1 MFDFEQMMDDRKR
14 QKSMSDG
21 LAEMLEQAFI
31 EDGPPAMKAAFTLG
45 REIRLFCK
53 DLKRLMLYIDR
64 PEEEAVQIYT
74 DALEYVRLAHEGLRS
89 FMKAHVEKYGEG
101 VIDEPV

>member
-1 MFDFEQMMDDRKR
+1 MFGNIEDMKR
-14 QKSMSDG
+14 NREASNA
-21 LAEMLEQAFI
+21 LAEMLEDIAI
-31 EDGPPAMKAAFTLG
+31 GSGSPYLKAALTLG
-45 REIRLFCK
+45 RECRLFTE
-53 DLKRLMLYIDR
+53 DMKRLIHPIDG

-101 VIDEPV
+101 VIGEPV

>member
-1 MFDFEQMMDDRKR
+1 MFGNIEDMKR
-14 QKSMSDG
+14 NNEAKNAM
-21 LAEMLEQAFI
+21 AEMLEDIAI
-31 EDGPPAMKAAFTLG
+31 GSGCPYHKAAFTLG
-45 REIRLFCK
+45 KEIRLFGN
-53 DLKRLMLYIDR
+53 DLKRLIHPIDR

-74 DALEYVRLAHEGLRS
+74 DALEYVRLAHEGLRT

>member
-1 MFDFEQMMDDRKR
+1 MFGNIEDMKRKR
-14 QKSMSDG
+14 EASNAI
-21 LAEMLEQAFI
+21 AEMLEDIAI
-31 EDGPPAMKAAFTLG
+31 ESGNPYLKAALTLG
-45 REIRLFCK
+45 RETRLFSQ
-53 DLKRLMLYIDR
+53 DMKRLLRPIDR

-74 DALEYVRLAHEGLRS
+74 DALEYVRLAHEGLRT

>member
-1 MFDFEQMMDDRKR
+1 MFED
-14 QKSMSDG
+14 
-21 LAEMLEQAFI
+21 I
-31 EDGPPAMKAAFTLG
+31 EKMKANRQERERISEFLEDMMIEAGPINMKKAFMLG
-45 REIRLFCK
+45 KEIRLFCA
-53 DLKRLMLYIDR
+53 DLKRLMHYIDR
-64 PEEEAVQIYT
+64 PEEEAAQIYT